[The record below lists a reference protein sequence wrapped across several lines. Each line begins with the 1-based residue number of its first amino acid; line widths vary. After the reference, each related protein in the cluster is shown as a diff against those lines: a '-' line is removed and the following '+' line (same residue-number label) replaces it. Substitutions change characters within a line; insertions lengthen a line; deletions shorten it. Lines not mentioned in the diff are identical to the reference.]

1 MTTLDWMSATITS
14 YGYAALFLAAVV
26 EGPIA
31 TVIGAFLASLGF
43 LDVAL
48 VYAVAVSGDLIGDLL
63 LYAVGRSGWMPL
75 SAWRRALSERKQQ
88 RLAAL
93 KRRFRA
99 HAGGTLVF
107 GKLTHAAG
115 FLVLL
120 AAGAAQ
126 VPVATFLGYN
136 LLGTLPKAALFVLI
150 GYFAGAAYTQIN
162 SYLWI
167 ISAVSFPLI
176 CLGIGIYLRRR
187 VAFDQPE
194 A

>member
-14 YGYAALFLAAVV
+14 YGYAALFVAAVV

-48 VYAVAVSGDLIGDLL
+48 VYAVAVAGDLIGDLL
-63 LYAVGRSGWMPL
+63 LYGVGRSGWMPL
-75 SAWRRALSERKQQ
+75 GAWRRPLSARNQQ

-93 KRRFRA
+93 KGRFRA
-99 HAGGTLVF
+99 HPGATLVF

-115 FLVLL
+115 FLILL
-120 AAGAAQ
+120 AAGAAR

-136 LLGTLPKAALFVLI
+136 LLGTLPKSAAFMLI
-150 GYFAGAAYTQIN
+150 GYFAGAAYSRIN

-167 ISAVSFPLI
+167 FSAVSFPLI
-176 CLGIGIYLRRR
+176 CLGIGIILRRHA
-187 VAFDQPE
+187 AFDQPE
-194 A
+194 G